1 MSQVAGFAGAG
12 RMAIVTWGSSGCPGL
27 PDRLD
32 VPTSSQLTVT
42 VKADLPAM
50 ASCPADLAPTT
61 SVIQVPSTLSRTGQV
76 SVTIVDGSYGAT
88 VSLAPRPAGG

>member
-1 MSQVAGFAGAG
+1 
-12 RMAIVTWGSSGCPGL
+12 MAIVTWGSSGCPGL